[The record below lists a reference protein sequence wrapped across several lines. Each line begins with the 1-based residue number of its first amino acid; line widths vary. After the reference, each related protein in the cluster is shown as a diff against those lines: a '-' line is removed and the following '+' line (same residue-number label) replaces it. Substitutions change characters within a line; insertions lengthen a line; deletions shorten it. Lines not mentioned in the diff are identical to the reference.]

1 MAKSIMQLGSHS
13 GADKVAAGALEEAK
27 EQLIDAEKTRL
38 AKDCPRDK
46 DGKIKPARLQLNI
59 HPVLHEHFR
68 KLSFNNNEKMS
79 DLITLY
85 VIDYVR
91 EKGIEIDDIAAGI
104 FMEKPSEWE

>member
-1 MAKSIMQLGSHS
+1 MAKGIMQLGSHS
-13 GADKVAAGALEEAK
+13 NADKIAAGALEEAK
-27 EQLIDAEKTRL
+27 EQLIEAEKARL
-38 AKDCPRDK
+38 AKDCTRDK
-46 DGKIKPARLQLNI
+46 DGKIKPARLQMNI

-91 EKGIEIDDIAAGI
+91 KQGIEINDLAASI